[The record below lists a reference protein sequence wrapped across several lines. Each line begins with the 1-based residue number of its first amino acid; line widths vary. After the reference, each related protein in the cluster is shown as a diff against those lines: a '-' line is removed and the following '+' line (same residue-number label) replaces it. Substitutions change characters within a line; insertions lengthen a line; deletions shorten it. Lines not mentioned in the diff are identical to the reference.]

1 MFIRLHLNDF
11 YVPHWH
17 GSLARL
23 VNQSN
28 TPHIWCYFIFVRCVG
43 QSLDSHLSNQFINST
58 KWQEGSRRGAATA
71 VTAFPSPSLSLS
83 LFDPIRQRGGSLTSS
98 ICNRFRRRREEKRG
112 RVSFSV
118 LAAPRG
124 FDSKLRV
131 RLPAVII
138 MDTSHPMDGRGGTVV
153 RQCCFQWP
161 SILTDRQTDL
171 DEETGGWLL
180 PALVAYG
187 CSPLSMTPPPLPAK
201 KVYWIVEG

>member
-1 MFIRLHLNDF
+1 M
-11 YVPHWH
+11 
-17 GSLARL
+17 
-23 VNQSN
+23 
-28 TPHIWCYFIFVRCVG
+28 RCVG

-71 VTAFPSPSLSLS
+71 VTAFPSPSLPLS

-98 ICNRFRRRREEKRG
+98 ICNRFRRRREKRG

-153 RQCCFQWP
+153 RQCFFQWP
-161 SILTDRQTDL
+161 SILTDRQTDRQT
-171 DEETGGWLL
+171 DGPGRGDRRMATARTRGIW
-180 PALVAYG
+180 V
-187 CSPLSMTPPPLPAK
+187 
-201 KVYWIVEG
+201 

>member
-1 MFIRLHLNDF
+1 MAGRE
-11 YVPHWH
+11 PT
-17 GSLARL
+17 GS
-23 VNQSN
+23 SN
-28 TPHIWCYFIFVRCVG
+28 GSHCLPL
-43 QSLDSHLSNQFINST
+43 SL
-58 KWQEGSRRGAATA
+58 
-71 VTAFPSPSLSLS
+71 PLS

-98 ICNRFRRRREEKRG
+98 ICNRFRRRRREGKRG

-153 RQCCFQWP
+153 RQCFFQWP
-161 SILTDRQTDL
+161 SILTDRRTDRQTDL

-201 KVYWIVEG
+201 KVYWIVGG